1 MASKESA
8 GGECFPVPASEN
20 EFSKYSGVVVLAGRN
35 RPRFAIQAHCG
46 LLVTSMSP
54 NCCFL
59 NGILRKSHFPPQSSG
74 ENIPRPPAL
83 CPPPPPFRPSH
94 ALPFTEWTA
103 SYIPIQDIIQKHGNQ
118 IYKLRAWQERIRRHG
133 MRGMGKGKCRAV
145 EGRDRRW
152 LDFRCFVKGNE
163 IFLIF
168 RPIIS
173 NLVTW
178 MSPKARNEPGW
189 RIAGGCVRLL
199 QFYRNI

>member
-1 MASKESA
+1 MAGKEPA

-20 EFSKYSGVVVLAGRN
+20 EFSKYSGIVVLAGRN

-94 ALPFTEWTA
+94 ALPFTEWIA
-103 SYIPIQDIIQKHGNQ
+103 SYIPILQSRISYRNTKIKFISLEHG
-118 IYKLRAWQERIRRHG
+118 RRG
-133 MRGMGKGKCRAV
+133 SGGMGCGEWERGNA
-145 EGRDRRW
+145 GRWRGGTGGGW
-152 LDFRCFVKGNE
+152 
-163 IFLIF
+163 
-168 RPIIS
+168 IS
-173 NLVTW
+173 VVL
-178 MSPKARNEPGW
+178 
-189 RIAGGCVRLL
+189 
-199 QFYRNI
+199 